1 MSERISVLSEKPII
15 LQLCYGIEKANTY
28 VIVSDGH
35 ALVIDACSMDVAEEL
50 KKRGIIPDY
59 LILTH
64 EHCDHLWGVN
74 KIRAD
79 SPNVQVAAQEYCSE
93 AIGDPK
99 RNKAKQY
106 HIYATLRFGEG
117 YKNEEAKNRKYTCA
131 PAEITCK
138 EKLELTWYG
147 YEIEFRH
154 TPGHSP
160 GSMFVRIKDI
170 GIFAG
175 DSILQEETFLKFD
188 GGDENAFNS
197 VTLPIIES
205 IPDETVIF
213 PGHGEVFQM
222 RAWRE
227 NGRTSER

>member
-1 MSERISVLSEKPII
+1 MLDHSSIVSEKPSII
-15 LQLCYGIEKANTY
+15 QFSYGIEKANSY
-28 VIVSDGH
+28 VIVSNGH

-74 KIRAD
+74 ATRSAFPEIK
-79 SPNVQVAAQEYCSE
+79 VLAQEYCSE

-99 RNKAKQY
+99 LNKAKQY

-117 YKNEEAKNRKYTCA
+117 YQNEEAKNRKYTCA
-131 PAEITCK
+131 PTEITFN
-138 EKLELTWYG
+138 ERLELRWCG
-147 YEIEFRH
+147 YEIVFHH

-170 GIFAG
+170 GIFSG

-188 GGDENAFNS
+188 GGDEEAFNS
-197 VTLPIIES
+197 VTLPMIES

-222 RAWRE
+222 RALRE
-227 NGRTSER
+227 NGRTTKE